1 MERKLRKL
9 LAPNDKVEINFSVEA
24 QSYEEAQGFG
34 TTLTEI
40 PVNTLVG
47 KLHDEGIIHVSDVR
61 IGEEVLYSAP
71 PPPSSP
77 TLLTTQDSSNDN
89 TTLYGAV
96 IGSVSALFIGIP
108 GVVLAYISSFAS
120 NKVKEKFRNFLLKR
134 NLRVIA
140 DCVVPNLAMDLSELD
155 DEVKLFKE
163 SLKLPRLVDI
173 TPELSE
179 NSIKVNGNDILG
191 RGGFAVVFKGIIK
204 ENGTA
209 VAVKC
214 LFNENK
220 GPLEGNTPNSIKKE
234 LGRESAIVCSLN
246 HPNIIKFYGVVPERG
261 WIVME
266 FCERGSLQ
274 DLHKHVGAGRLFRS
288 TDILR
293 IAHEIACGVA
303 YLHSPDISIIHGD
316 LKAANVLL
324 REDKS
329 VCLTDFG
336 MSEAR
341 NRTKEMTMKL
351 NQQSAFTVQW
361 TAPELLKGGR
371 KSKESD
377 VYALGVTFWEV
388 FEGDRPF
395 EGMPEMVVIQQI
407 LSNIRPEIT
416 SRTPSEC
423 RKLIESCWDEST
435 KKRPTA
441 AQLAVALSPK
451 RSIAFRSQ
459 KSINYASKHEEKV

>member
-1 MERKLRKL
+1 M
-9 LAPNDKVEINFSVEA
+9 
-24 QSYEEAQGFG
+24 
-34 TTLTEI
+34 
-40 PVNTLVG
+40 
-47 KLHDEGIIHVSDVR
+47 R

-163 SLKLPRLVDI
+163 SLKLPRLIDI

-204 ENGTA
+204 ENGTT

-266 FCERGSLQ
+266 FCERGSLE

-293 IAHEIACGVA
+293 IVHEIACGVA

-423 RKLIESCWDEST
+423 HKLIESCWDEST

>member
-1 MERKLRKL
+1 
-9 LAPNDKVEINFSVEA
+9 
-24 QSYEEAQGFG
+24 
-34 TTLTEI
+34 
-40 PVNTLVG
+40 
-47 KLHDEGIIHVSDVR
+47 
-61 IGEEVLYSAP
+61 
-71 PPPSSP
+71 
-77 TLLTTQDSSNDN
+77 
-89 TTLYGAV
+89 
-96 IGSVSALFIGIP
+96 
-108 GVVLAYISSFAS
+108 
-120 NKVKEKFRNFLLKR
+120 
-134 NLRVIA
+134 
-140 DCVVPNLAMDLSELD
+140 
-155 DEVKLFKE
+155 
-163 SLKLPRLVDI
+163 
-173 TPELSE
+173 
-179 NSIKVNGNDILG
+179 
-191 RGGFAVVFKGIIK
+191 
-204 ENGTA
+204 
-209 VAVKC
+209 

-220 GPLEGNTPNSIKKE
+220 GPFNANTPNSIKKE
-234 LGRESAIVCSLN
+234 LSRESAIVCSLN
-246 HPNIIKFYGVVPERG
+246 HPNIIRFFGVVPDRG

-274 DLHKHVGAGRLFRS
+274 DLHKHIEAGDLFSS
-288 TDILR
+288 TDMLR

-324 REDKS
+324 RGDKS

-341 NRTKEMTMKL
+341 DRSKELTMKL

-388 FEGDRPF
+388 FEGKRPF

-416 SRTPSEC
+416 SRTPFEYH
-423 RKLIESCWDEST
+423 KLIQRCWDEST
-435 KKRPTA
+435 KARPTV

-459 KSINYASKHEEKV
+459 KSVKYASMHEEKV